1 MHTPR
6 EVVRRAYAALN
17 DRELEAFIDCY
28 TDDCVCVWPAGIT
41 LHGRAELRA
50 HSERLLSAYSD
61 SRLTVESERAE
72 GETVIC
78 QVLREATHSGEL
90 VLATE
95 DIEWA
100 RPDGEA
106 LLARVYRPATAA
118 GPWPALVDV
127 HGGAW
132 TYFDRHELLGQ
143 LGVTGAQTGAAELA
157 RRFVA
162 AFNNHDEPALRALN
176 DPDVILSTP
185 GDLVLRGREAATDYA
200 TAWLDAFPDARI
212 TVANQLLDGPYVVQL
227 FTFEGTHR
235 SALRLPV
242 GSIPATNRELR
253 GRGIQVFRV
262 AQGMAVEAHL
272 YYDQLQVLSQL
283 GLMPALTAAN

>member
-90 VLATE
+90 VLAT
-95 DIEWA
+95 
-100 RPDGEA
+100 GE
-106 LLARVYRPATAA
+106 RIPATGRRIRVPGVEINSLHDGRIARS
-118 GPWPALVDV
+118 
-127 HGGAW
+127 W

-176 DPDVILSTP
+176 GPDVILSTP